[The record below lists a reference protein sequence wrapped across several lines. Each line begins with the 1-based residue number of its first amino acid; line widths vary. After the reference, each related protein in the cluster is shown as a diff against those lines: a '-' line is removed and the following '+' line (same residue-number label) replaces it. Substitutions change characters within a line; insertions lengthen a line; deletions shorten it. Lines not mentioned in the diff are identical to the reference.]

1 MIKAL
6 LAQFGARP
14 TTKMDVYLAAGAAV
28 MAVAHFIDVKKTY
41 KSEQNI
47 ENDIEELNS

>member
-1 MIKAL
+1 MIKTIMG
-6 LAQFGARP
+6 QFGKRA
-14 TTKMDVYLAAGAAV
+14 TTKVDVYLAAGAAV
-28 MAVAHFIDVKKTY
+28 MAVLHFVDVKKQY